1 MYILLSERSNV
12 YPDVHVTFPTTRLIY
27 SHEDGGV
34 GRKPGLGGDKM
45 KGARTTETTEKTPT
59 LNKDGTVRKTPVRAH
74 IEDVMRYASYPE
86 VQALLTFLRSLK
98 TDSERASVIRIAETT
113 IP

>member
-1 MYILLSERSNV
+1 MYA
-12 YPDVHVTFPTTRLIY
+12 DVHVTFLTTRLKY
-27 SHEDGGV
+27 SGVDGGV

-45 KGARTTETTEKTPT
+45 KGAKTTETTKTPT
-59 LNKDGTVRKTPVRAH
+59 LNADGTVRKTPVRAH
-74 IEDVMRYASYPE
+74 IEDVMRFAANPE
-86 VQALLTFLRSLK
+86 VQAMLTFLRSLK